1 MASFTAVS
9 YTHLDVYKR
18 QGQEVCS
25 AAGEDLAEC
34 MRGIRLET
42 GQELFLG
49 NCRLVILSEPAASER
64 TAEVVDYLLS
74 DHELRPGTP
83 LYLTEGEAAAL
94 LESPELPAEQ
104 LSEMM
109 RSAAEAGPV
118 SYTHLVRR
126 ALQRER
132 TAKW

>member
-1 MASFTAVS
+1 
-9 YTHLDVYKR
+9 
-18 QGQEVCS
+18 
-25 AAGEDLAEC
+25 

-83 LYLTEGEAAAL
+83 L
-94 LESPELPAEQ
+94 
-104 LSEMM
+104 LSHRRGGGQRCWNP
-109 RSAAEAGPV
+109 RSFRQ
-118 SYTHLVRR
+118 SSSVR
-126 ALQRER
+126 
-132 TAKW
+132 